1 MGRNK
6 VKSLI
11 DELLQEFE
19 SGNYEALSG
28 SLKELLALA
37 PQLQPEEARQV
48 YRLLDSLQLKLKER
62 ERELLTQL
70 ENSRKVKDSYGK
82 CF

>member
-1 MGRNK
+1 
-6 VKSLI
+6 LI

>member
-1 MGRNK
+1 VGRNK

-37 PQLQPEEARQV
+37 PQLQPQEARQV

-62 ERELLTQL
+62 ERELLTRL